1 MRMTK
6 TAKGYLTPREVA
18 DLLMVSPITVRQW
31 AQKGW
36 LEAQTTPGGHRR
48 FLHRHV
54 EVFARHRGLTL
65 NHGDDDTT
73 RVLIVDDDEQFSRF
87 LVEALSELAE
97 AVTTEVAQ
105 SGFEAGQKIHTF
117 MPHIVLLDL
126 MMPGVDRFAV
136 CRQIKENPSTKG
148 IDVIAITGFHTRENA
163 DRIINA
169 GARACLGKPVD
180 LDLLTREMGVRLE
193 KTNA

>member
-1 MRMTK
+1 MTK
-6 TAKGYLTPREVA
+6 PAKGYLTPREVA

-65 NHGDDDTT
+65 NQGDDDST
-73 RVLIVDDDEQFSRF
+73 RVLIVDDDEQFSNF

-97 AVTTEVAQ
+97 SVTTEVAQ
-105 SGFEAGQKIHTF
+105 SGFEAGQKVHTF
-117 MPHIVLLDL
+117 SPHIVLLDL
-126 MMPGVDRFAV
+126 MMPGLDGFAV
-136 CRQIKENPSTKG
+136 CRQIKESPVTRG
-148 IDVIAITGFHTRENA
+148 IDVIAVTGFHTPENA
-163 DRIINA
+163 DRIISA

-180 LDLLTREMGVRLE
+180 LEMLTREMGLRL
-193 KTNA
+193 ARAQA

>member
-1 MRMTK
+1 MTK
-6 TAKGYLTPREVA
+6 PAKGYLTPREVA

-54 EVFARHRGLTL
+54 ELFARHRGLTL
-65 NHGDDDTT
+65 NHGVDDTS

-87 LVEALSELAE
+87 LVEALSGLAE
-97 AVTTEVAQ
+97 TVTIEVAQ

-117 MPHIVLLDL
+117 TPHIVLLDL
-126 MMPGVDRFAV
+126 MMPGLDGFAV
-136 CRQIKENPSTKG
+136 CRQIKENPATRG
-148 IDVIAITGFHTRENA
+148 IDVIAITGFHTRENV
-163 DRIINA
+163 DRIVSV

-180 LDLLTREMGVRLE
+180 LEVLTREMGLRLE
-193 KTNA
+193 RAVV

>member
-1 MRMTK
+1 MQMTK
-6 TAKGYLTPREVA
+6 PAKGYLTPREVA

-54 EVFARHRGLTL
+54 EVFACHRGLTL
-65 NHGDDDTT
+65 NHGDNDTT

-87 LVEALSELAE
+87 LVEALSELVE
-97 AVTTEVAQ
+97 TVTTEVAQ

-117 MPHIVLLDL
+117 APHIVLLDL
-126 MMPGVDRFAV
+126 MMPGLDGFAV

-148 IDVIAITGFHTRENA
+148 IDVIAITGFHTRENV
-163 DRIINA
+163 DRIVSA

-180 LDLLTREMGVRLE
+180 LEMLTREMGVRLQR
-193 KTNA
+193 AQA